1 MTCEIFEASDTAD
14 TASDSSKEVSESASG
29 EFWLSTS
36 TSEWSDEQE
45 EGT

>member
-1 MTCEIFEASDTAD
+1 MTYEIFEASDTAD
-14 TASDSSKEVSESASG
+14 TATEEVSETASG